1 MKKKQSRWFIWFIFV
16 ILTIFYILLNEQ
28 NTALKK
34 RSITLSPSIFFE
46 EKVKS
51 RIKKKVI
58 IFVGIMSAPQRKER
72 RNAIRTTWLKQCRK
86 NSIPCLFFTDAR
98 DMYGN
103 LLPPTIRA
111 PLMKEQSIH
120 RDLIL
125 AQSPGGI
132 NFALRYLWMLN
143 WANSRYKFEYFLR
156 VDDDYFVC
164 MDRLV
169 RELPYRSQKKL
180 YWGYVHCSPP
190 GGIRVDEGFVIVSND
205 LAQHFLRER
214 NSSLMCH
221 PYGDQA
227 MIMWINN
234 IPGVTYFGDPR
245 VINDVVDYT
254 SIVKTGDICASFLGV
269 HGSYPWKMKKF
280 WSQFLEMRTETYHV
294 PEITYP
300 CGSQSKTFV
309 YKNFGGMFYAVP
321 RPCKEN
327 PAWQIGEFYQGRES

>member
-1 MKKKQSRWFIWFIFV
+1 MKKQQSRRFIWFIFAVMFV
-16 ILTIFYILLNEQ
+16 ITTISYILLNGRY
-28 NTALKK
+28 TALEK
-34 RSITLSPSIFFE
+34 RSTTLSHNIFFQK
-46 EKVKS
+46 KVKS

-103 LLPPTIRA
+103 RLPPRIGA
-111 PLMKEQSIH
+111 PLKKEQSIH

-125 AQSPGGI
+125 ARSPGGI

-143 WANSRYKFEYFLR
+143 WANSRYTFQYFLR

-190 GGIRVDEGFVIVSND
+190 GKLSLIDVIM
-205 LAQHFLRER
+205 LH
-214 NSSLMCH
+214 
-221 PYGDQA
+221 
-227 MIMWINN
+227 
-234 IPGVTYFGDPR
+234 
-245 VINDVVDYT
+245 
-254 SIVKTGDICASFLGV
+254 
-269 HGSYPWKMKKF
+269 
-280 WSQFLEMRTETYHV
+280 
-294 PEITYP
+294 
-300 CGSQSKTFV
+300 
-309 YKNFGGMFYAVP
+309 
-321 RPCKEN
+321 
-327 PAWQIGEFYQGRES
+327 